1 MYAYI
6 IITYIES
13 TYFDSIGVVKHLR
26 MHLQS
31 FQILKIE
38 GIKLEI

>member
-1 MYAYI
+1 MYACI

-26 MHLQS
+26 IHSQF

-38 GIKLEI
+38 GTKLEI